1 MVVNGLYPRVA
12 DDAGFTVN
20 SGEDDDT
27 DVVVVAWFLPL
38 EREWVVLLELERF
51 FRFGCRKC
59 PTII

>member
-1 MVVNGLYPRVA
+1 MLLNGLYPRVA
-12 DDAGFTVN
+12 CDAGFTVN

-27 DVVVVAWFLPL
+27 DEVVVVWFLAI

-51 FRFGCRKC
+51 FRFGFRKC